1 MSVRAEAQPHPGT
14 LQLIPQEA
22 LAGATAMQQS
32 PPSVAEQGELH
43 EANSAQLEESNLT
56 QPVFSLS
63 LCSLCAAYQTAS
75 ADHPLSRTVVVT
87 IRASLNDLWCALS
100 KCFSVPTSLS
110 RAIVAAV

>member
-43 EANSAQLEESNLT
+43 EANSAQLEESNLS
-56 QPVFSLS
+56 QPVFFTVPVLAVRSLPDR
-63 LCSLCAAYQTAS
+63 LRRPP
-75 ADHPLSRTVVVT
+75 PLEDGGGHHSGVAQRPVV
-87 IRASLNDLWCALS
+87 RFEQML
-100 KCFSVPTSLS
+100 
-110 RAIVAAV
+110 